1 MYGRFLL
8 MSSGKVYIIGAGPG
22 DPGLITMKAVQCI
35 ESSDVIVYDRLV
47 GGKILSYARR
57 DAELVY
63 VGKKPDSHPVP
74 QWRINEMLVEKALEG
89 KTVARVKGGDPFV
102 FGRGGEEAE
111 SLAQK
116 GIEFEI
122 VPGITSAVAVP
133 AYAGIPVTH
142 RDHCSSLHIITGHER
157 PDKNESS
164 VDFEALARLEGTLV
178 FLMGI
183 KNLDEICKNL
193 IKHGKDP
200 MTPAAVIEKGTTTAQ
215 RNVSAN
221 LESLYQRAAEMGIES
236 PAVTII
242 GDVVS
247 LGDKLKWYKKG
258 KLAGKKVLVTRAREQ
273 ASELVKKIES
283 IGGEAL
289 EFPTIR
295 IETPKDRTHFDGVL
309 TRLENYDWL
318 VFTSVNGVRL
328 FFEGMREKEKDI
340 RILAGVKICAVG
352 EATRRT
358 LECMGLTVDF
368 MPEKYTTECLL
379 EGMLKRI
386 KKGQRILLARADI
399 GNPLLAKGLSDF
411 GAEAEDLV
419 VYKTV
424 PDTRGREGILDML
437 VSGEID
443 FITFTSSST
452 VRNFAAAVG
461 CENLSEASKCKVV
474 CIGPVTAKTAEE
486 LGIRVSAAA
495 DVYTIDGLVKKME
508 EIMEG

>member
-1 MYGRFLL
+1 VYGRFLL

-22 DPGLITMKAVQCI
+22 DPGLITLKAVECI
-35 ESSDVIVYDRLV
+35 GKSDVIVYDRLV
-47 GGKILSYARR
+47 GGKVLSFARP

-63 VGKKPDSHPVP
+63 VGKKPDFHPVP
-74 QWRINEMLVEKALEG
+74 QWRINEILVEKALEG

-111 SLAQK
+111 CLAEK

-142 RDHCSSLHIITGHER
+142 RDYCSSLHIITGHER
-157 PDKNESS
+157 PDKKESAL
-164 VDFEALARLEGTLV
+164 DFEALARLEGTLV

-183 KNLDEICKNL
+183 KNLDGICKSL

-200 MTPAAVIEKGTTTAQ
+200 MTPAAVIERGTTSAQ
-215 RNVSAN
+215 RIVYAN
-221 LESLYQRAAEMGIES
+221 LENLYRKAVETGIEP
-236 PAVTII
+236 PAVT
-242 GDVVS
+242 VVGEVAG
-247 LGDKLKWYKKG
+247 LGDRLTWYKKG

-273 ASELVKKIES
+273 ASELVKRIES

-295 IETPKDRTHFDGVL
+295 IEPPEDRTHFDEVL
-309 TRLENYDWL
+309 SRPGSYDWL

-328 FFEGMREKEKDI
+328 FFEGMRKRGKDI
-340 RILAGVKICAVG
+340 RALAGVKICAVG
-352 EATRRT
+352 EATRSA
-358 LECMGLTVDF
+358 LEGMGLTVDY
-368 MPEKYTTECLL
+368 MPESYTTECLL
-379 EGMLKRI
+379 EGMLKRVE
-386 KKGQRILLARADI
+386 KGQRVLLARADI
-399 GNPLLAKGLSDF
+399 GNPLLSQGLSDS
-411 GAEAEDLV
+411 GAEVEDLV
-419 VYKTV
+419 VYRTV
-424 PDTRGREGILDML
+424 PDTRGREGILDMIM
-437 VSGEID
+437 SGEID

-461 CENLSEASKCKVV
+461 SEYLPGASKCKVV

-486 LGIRVSAAA
+486 LGIRVAAVA
-495 DVYTIDGLVKKME
+495 DVYTMEGLVKKME
-508 EIMEG
+508 EMMEG